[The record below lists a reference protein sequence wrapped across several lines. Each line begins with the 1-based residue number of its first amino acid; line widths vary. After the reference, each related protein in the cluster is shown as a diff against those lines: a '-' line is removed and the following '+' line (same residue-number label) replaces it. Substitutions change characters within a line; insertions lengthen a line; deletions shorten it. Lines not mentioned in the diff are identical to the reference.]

1 MADEIQTARVP
12 DWIGGT
18 ASDQWIALLSHCTLA
33 RNLSDFAFPARC
45 GEDERHAVEARAL
58 DAFERINLFGSGRY
72 HASANMDSLSWQLLG
87 ERRIASREV
96 LQGPDHRGVYL
107 ADGHDF
113 GIMVN
118 GSDHLVLRA
127 LAGGMAV
134 RDAWTRIS
142 AVDDGLAC
150 LLGFAWQERLG
161 FLTSRLGMVGTGLR
175 ASVLL
180 HLPAL
185 GLLGAAEDTA
195 ARIRHRGVELFG
207 VAGGDFGATGASL
220 WSGEMA
226 PPGQPPALPG
236 ETPPLQCLLTDL
248 EGAVCTAPKGAVGS
262 LYLLVN
268 QETLGVSEEEILFR
282 VGHAAVEVTQEEERS
297 RALLMKRGALDLE
310 DRAARA
316 MAVARGARLLG
327 FGESLELLSALRLG
341 AALGL
346 VEGQTPQTLSAT
358 MLAAQA
364 AHLVLGRGAGTDP
377 RSLAVERAR
386 LFRETFTA

>member
-1 MADEIQTARVP
+1 MADEIQTGRVP
-12 DWIGGT
+12 DWIGG
-18 ASDQWIALLSHCTLA
+18 AAPDQWIAIVSHCTLV

-58 DAFERINLFGSGRY
+58 DAFERINLFGAGRY
-72 HASANMDSLSWQLLG
+72 HASANLDSLAWQFLG
-87 ERRIASREV
+87 ERRIASREI
-96 LQGPDHRGVYL
+96 LQGMANRGVYL
-107 ADGHDF
+107 ADAQDF

-134 RDAWTRIS
+134 RDAWTR
-142 AVDDGLAC
+142 AGTVDDGLAC

-180 HLPAL
+180 HLPAI
-185 GLLGAAEDTA
+185 GLLGSVEDTA

-207 VAGGDFGATGASL
+207 VSGGDFGAAGTSL

-226 PPGQPPALPG
+226 PPGLPPLPG
-236 ETPPLQCLLTDL
+236 AETPVLQCLLTDL
-248 EGAVCTAPKGAVGS
+248 EGAVCTSPKNAVGN

-268 QETLGVSEEEILFR
+268 QETLGISEEEILFR

-297 RALLMKRGALDLE
+297 RTLLMKRGALDIE
-310 DRAARA
+310 DRAARP

-327 FGESLELLSALRLG
+327 FGEALELLSALRLG
-341 AALGL
+341 ASLGL
-346 VEGQTPQTLSAT
+346 AKGLSPHKLTEA
-358 MLAAQA
+358 LLSAQA
-364 AHLVLGRGAGTDP
+364 AHLVLGRGAGPDP
-377 RSLAVERAR
+377 RSLAIERAR
-386 LFRETFTA
+386 LFRETFSA

>member
-1 MADEIQTARVP
+1 MADEMQTGRVP
-12 DWIGGT
+12 NWVENT
-18 ASDQWIALLSHCTLA
+18 ASEQWIAVVSHCTLA

-72 HASANMDSLSWQLLG
+72 HASTNLDSLGWQLLG
-87 ERRIASREV
+87 ERRLASREV
-96 LQGPDHRGVYL
+96 LQGPEHRGVYV
-107 ADGHDF
+107 ADGQDF

-118 GSDHLVLRA
+118 GSDHLVLRT

-134 RDAWTRIS
+134 RDAWTRVN
-142 AVDDGLAC
+142 AVDDGLSC

-180 HLPAL
+180 HLPAIN
-185 GLLGAAEDTA
+185 LLGAAEDTA

-207 VAGGDFGATGASL
+207 VAGGDFGAQGTSL

-226 PPGQPPALPG
+226 PPGLPPAATT
-236 ETPPLQCLLTDL
+236 ETPALQCLLTDI
-248 EGAVCTAPKGAVGS
+248 EGAVCTAPKSAVGN

-282 VGHAAVEVTQEEERS
+282 VGHAAVEITQEEERS
-297 RALLMKRGALDLE
+297 RALLMKRGALDIE

-327 FGESLELLSALRLG
+327 FGEALEVLSALRLG
-341 AALGL
+341 ASLGL
-346 VEGQTPQTLSAT
+346 VEGFSPQKLTET

-364 AHLVLGRGAGTDP
+364 AHLVLGRGAGSDP
-377 RSLAVERAR
+377 RALAIERAR
-386 LFRETFTA
+386 LFRETFAA

>member
-1 MADEIQTARVP
+1 MAEEMQTGRVP
-12 DWIGGT
+12 DWVGGT
-18 ASDQWIALLSHCTLA
+18 ASDQWIAIVSHCTLA

-72 HASANMDSLSWQLLG
+72 HATARLDSLAWQFLG
-87 ERRIASREV
+87 ERRIASREI
-96 LQGPDHRGVYL
+96 LQGMPNRGVYV
-107 ADGHDF
+107 ADAQDF

-134 RDAWTRIS
+134 RDAWTR
-142 AVDDGLAC
+142 AGTVDDGLAC

-180 HLPAL
+180 HLPAIN
-185 GLLGAAEDTA
+185 LLGTAEDSA

-207 VAGGDFGATGASL
+207 VAGGDFGAVGASL

-226 PPGQPPALPG
+226 PPGLPPLSG
-236 ETPPLQCLLTDL
+236 TETPALQCLLTDL
-248 EGAVCTAPKGAVGS
+248 EGAVCTAPKSAVGN

-282 VGHAAVEVTQEEERS
+282 VGHAAVEIVQEEERS
-297 RALLMKRGALDLE
+297 RALLMKRGALE
-310 DRAARA
+310 VADRASRA

-327 FGESLELLSALRLG
+327 FGEALELLSALRFG

-346 VEGQTPQTLSAT
+346 VEGLSPQKLSEA

-364 AHLVLGRGAGTDP
+364 AHLVLGRGAVPDP
-377 RSLAVERAR
+377 RSMAVERAK
-386 LFRETFTA
+386 LFRETFSA